1 MLETPLSGFDRYPN
15 EGAIVGR
22 LLAAYGVLG
31 VDVELKTGSPT
42 SSMTPYSAVQAGT
55 LVGTI

>member
-1 MLETPLSGFDRYPN
+1 MLKPPLSGLDRYPN